1 MIQKTLILLKPDAV
15 QKSLIGQIIARFET
29 KWLKVVGLK
38 MMSLDDKLINEHYG
52 FLADKP
58 FFPRIVSYM
67 TAGPIVALAV
77 EWEEAVATVRQLVG
91 ATNPLEATPGSIRAD
106 YAKNI
111 DNNIIH
117 ASDSPET
124 AEVELNRF
132 FNVSSEI
139 FEYSR
144 TLAM

>member
-1 MIQKTLILLKPDAV
+1 MVQKTLILLKPDAV
-15 QKSLIGQIIARFET
+15 QKSLIGQIITRFET

-38 MMSLDDKLINEHYG
+38 MMNLDDKLINEHYW

-67 TAGPIVALAV
+67 TAGPIVALSV

-91 ATNPLEATPGSIRAD
+91 ATNPLDATPGSIRAD

-124 AEVELNRF
+124 AEIELNRF

-144 TLAM
+144 TLID

>member
-1 MIQKTLILLKPDAV
+1 
-15 QKSLIGQIIARFET
+15 
-29 KWLKVVGLK
+29 
-38 MMSLDDKLINEHYG
+38 MMNLDDKLINEHYG

-67 TAGPIVALAV
+67 TAGPIVALSV
-77 EWEEAVATVRQLVG
+77 EGEEAVATIRQLVG

-132 FNVSSEI
+132 FNV
-139 FEYSR
+139 
-144 TLAM
+144 

>member
-1 MIQKTLILLKPDAV
+1 MVQKTLILLKPDAV
-15 QKSLIGQIIARFET
+15 QKSLIGQIITRFET

-117 ASDSPET
+117 ASDSHET
-124 AEVELNRF
+124 AEIELNRF

-144 TLAM
+144 TLID

>member
-1 MIQKTLILLKPDAV
+1 MVQKTLILLKPDAV

>member
-1 MIQKTLILLKPDAV
+1 MIQKTLILLKPDAI
-15 QKSLIGQIIARFET
+15 QKSLIGKILVRFEE

-38 MMSLDDKLINEHYG
+38 MMGMNDSIIEEHYG
-52 FLADKP
+52 FLKDKP

-67 TAGPIVALAV
+67 TDGPIVALSL
-77 EWEEAVATVRQLVG
+77 EWEEAVSVVRQLVG

-117 ASDSPET
+117 ASDSPEN

-132 FNVSSEI
+132 FNVSTEI
-139 FEYSR
+139 FSYKR
-144 TLAM
+144 NLID

>member
-15 QKSLIGQIIARFET
+15 QKNLIGQIIGRFET
-29 KWLKVVGLK
+29 KGLKVIGLK
-38 MMSLDDKLINEHYG
+38 MMNLDDKLINEHYG

-58 FFPRIVSYM
+58 FFPKIVSYM
-67 TAGPIVALAV
+67 TAGPVVALAI
-77 EWEEAVATVRQLVG
+77 EGEDSVATIRQLVG
-91 ATNPLEATPGSIRAD
+91 ATNPIEATPGSIRAD

-124 AEVELNRF
+124 AEIELNRF
-132 FNVSSEI
+132 FNVSTEL
-139 FEYSR
+139 FDYTR
-144 TLAM
+144 TLAN

>member
-15 QKSLIGQIIARFET
+15 QKNLIGQIIGRFET
-29 KWLKVVGLK
+29 KGLKVIGLK
-38 MMSLDDKLINEHYG
+38 MMNLDDKLINEHYG

-58 FFPRIVSYM
+58 FFPKIVSYM
-67 TAGPIVALAV
+67 TAGPVVALAI
-77 EWEEAVATVRQLVG
+77 EWEDSVATIRQLVG
-91 ATNPLEATPGSIRAD
+91 ATNPIEATPGSIRAD

-124 AEVELNRF
+124 AEIELNRF
-132 FNVSSEI
+132 FNVSTEL
-139 FEYSR
+139 FDYTR
-144 TLAM
+144 TLAN